1 MLREKGDHGSSR
13 PPFRPF
19 VDESGPRPDK
29 PTYGSLVTKRAGE
42 CPGGGWNLRI
52 ISQAIASRNRET
64 MLLLAPRSSHC
75 RVTADE
81 TRSQLD
87 ELLPG
92 MVSVT
97 GRARGLKV
105 TGNLLKMQ
113 QCCQSAEKTPNMRSK
128 SEWDYK
134 MRSYN
139 SALSTIRNAT
149 QIL

>member
-1 MLREKGDHGSSR
+1 
-13 PPFRPF
+13 
-19 VDESGPRPDK
+19 
-29 PTYGSLVTKRAGE
+29 
-42 CPGGGWNLRI
+42 
-52 ISQAIASRNRET
+52 

-97 GRARGLKV
+97 GRARGLKA

-113 QCCQSAEKTPNMRSK
+113 SSDSA
-128 SEWDYK
+128 YG
-134 MRSYN
+134 
-139 SALSTIRNAT
+139 AGQ
-149 QIL
+149 QIYVSLPLAR

>member
-1 MLREKGDHGSSR
+1 MQTSNNVKRKKGDHGSSR
-13 PPFRPF
+13 PSFRPF

-29 PTYGSLVTKRAGE
+29 YTYGSLVTKRAGE

-52 ISQAIASRNRET
+52 ISQATASRNRET
-64 MLLLAPRSSHC
+64 MLLLAPCSSHC

-81 TRSQLD
+81 TRSQID

-97 GRARGLKV
+97 GRARGLKA

-113 QCCQSAEKTPNMRSK
+113 SSDSAYGAGQPFYVSLLLAR
-128 SEWDYK
+128 
-134 MRSYN
+134 
-139 SALSTIRNAT
+139 
-149 QIL
+149 

>member
-1 MLREKGDHGSSR
+1 MLREKGDHGSCR
-13 PPFRPF
+13 PPFRSF
-19 VDESGPRPDK
+19 VDESGSRPDK
-29 PTYGSLVTKRAGE
+29 STYGSLVTKRAGE

-52 ISQAIASRNRET
+52 ISQATASRNRET

-92 MVSVT
+92 VVYVT
-97 GRARGLKV
+97 GRARGLKA

-113 QCCQSAEKTPNMRSK
+113 SSDSAYGAGQQFYVSLPLAR
-128 SEWDYK
+128 
-134 MRSYN
+134 
-139 SALSTIRNAT
+139 
-149 QIL
+149 